1 MSIIERYILKR
12 FIVFLTLFHIG
23 TTTLFLL
30 AEFIERID
38 DLVEKNASFNHSFL
52 YFLYKVPM
60 LSVEAMPVSVLLG
73 SVTTLFIF
81 SRKKEILSMLVSGIS
96 IYKIISPI
104 LIATLAIGLLNFLAS
119 EFITPKT
126 NELWYYNWR
135 VNIKKIPIKSYQE
148 QNSVWFRSKD
158 KSIIWFINH
167 YDPKIKKMKNV
178 TLFYL
183 DKDYNLRK
191 KIQAFRAK
199 WDKKSSN
206 WILFNG
212 KKQKFLSSGN
222 IYKKE
227 FDKLVISVF
236 EKPKDFQ
243 DIRKDPQQMNYREIR
258 SYIEFLKQTGV
269 NPTKFEVEKWSK
281 IAKPFMIFI
290 LVLVIIPFSLNNS
303 FKFSSTIGTIVS
315 VVLGFSFFVI
325 FFASLSLGNN
335 ETLPPFFCAFAP
347 NVLFL
352 GLGTYFLTFLKS

>member
-38 DLVEKNASFNHSFL
+38 DLVEKNASFDHSFL

-167 YDPKIKKMKNV
+167 YDPKLKKMKNV

-191 KIQAFRAK
+191 KIQAFRAE

-212 KKQKFLSSGN
+212 KKQRFLSSGN

-236 EKPKDFQ
+236 EKPSDFQ

-281 IAKPFMIFI
+281 LAKPFMIFI

-335 ETLPPFFCAFAP
+335 ETLPPFFCAFALMFFFL
-347 NVLFL
+347 VLEL
-352 GLGTYFLTFLKS
+352 IS

>member
-1 MSIIERYILKR
+1 MNIIERYTLKQ
-12 FIVFLTLFHIG
+12 FLVFVTLFHIG

-38 DLVEKNASFNHSFL
+38 DLVEKNATLFHSFL
-52 YFLYKVPM
+52 YFLYKIPM

-81 SRKKEILSMLVSGIS
+81 SRRKEILSMLVCGIS

-126 NELWYYNWR
+126 NQLWYYNWR

-158 KSIIWFINH
+158 KSIIWFINN
-167 YDPKIKKMKNV
+167 YDPKLKKMKNV
-178 TLFYL
+178 TLFFL
-183 DKDYNLRK
+183 NKDYNLRK
-191 KIQAFRAK
+191 KIQSFRAI
-199 WDKKSSN
+199 WDKNKSN
-206 WILFNG
+206 WVFLNG
-212 KKQKFLSSGN
+212 KIQRFLSTGN
-222 IYKKE
+222 IYNQN
-227 FDKLVISVF
+227 FDKLKISVL
-236 EKPKDFQ
+236 EKPSDFQ
-243 DIRKDPQQMNYREIR
+243 DIKKDAEQMNYREIR
-258 SYIEFLKQTGV
+258 SYIEFLRQTGV
-269 NPTKFEVEKWSK
+269 DTTKFQVQKWSK

-290 LVLVIIPFSLNNS
+290 LVLVIIPFTLNNN
-303 FKFSSTIGTIVS
+303 FNFSSAIGTIIS
-315 VVLGFSFFVI
+315 VILGFSFFVI

-335 ETLPPFFCAFAP
+335 GTLPPFFSAFAP
-347 NVLFL
+347 NILFL

>member
-1 MSIIERYILKR
+1 MSIIERYILQR

-23 TTTLFLL
+23 TTTLVLL

-167 YDPKIKKMKNV
+167 YDPKLKKMKNV

-191 KIQAFRAK
+191 KIQAFHAE

-236 EKPKDFQ
+236 EKPSDFQ

-269 NPTKFEVEKWSK
+269 NPTKFVVEKWSK
-281 IAKPFMIFI
+281 LAKPFMIFEAI
-290 LVLVIIPFSLNNS
+290 FPRLFSL
-303 FKFSSTIGTIVS
+303 FM
-315 VVLGFSFFVI
+315 L
-325 FFASLSLGNN
+325 
-335 ETLPPFFCAFAP
+335 
-347 NVLFL
+347 
-352 GLGTYFLTFLKS
+352 LK

>member
-12 FIVFLTLFHIG
+12 FLVFLALFHIG

-38 DLVEKNASFNHSFL
+38 DLVEKSASFSHSFL
-52 YFLYKVPM
+52 YFFYKIPM

-81 SRKKEILSMLVSGIS
+81 SRRKEILSMLVSGIS

-119 EFITPKT
+119 EFVTPKT

-167 YDPKIKKMKNV
+167 YDPKLKKMKNV
-178 TLFYL
+178 TLFFL
-183 DKDYNLRK
+183 DNDYNLRK
-191 KIQAFRAK
+191 KIQAPQAK
-199 WDKKSSN
+199 WNKNNSN
-206 WILFNG
+206 WIFFNG
-212 KKQKFLSSGN
+212 KIQKFLASGN
-222 IYKKE
+222 IDKQE
-227 FDKLVISVF
+227 FDKLKMNVF
-236 EKPKDFQ
+236 EKPSDFQ
-243 DIRKDPQQMNYREIR
+243 DIKKDPQQMNYREIR
-258 SYIEFLKQTGV
+258 SYIDFLKQTGV

-281 IAKPFMIFI
+281 LAKPFMIFI
-290 LVLVIIPFSLNNS
+290 LVLVIIPFTLNNS
-303 FKFSSTIGTIVS
+303 FNFSSAIGTIIS

-335 ETLPPFFCAFAP
+335 GTLPPFFSAFAP

-352 GLGTYFLTFLKS
+352 GFGTYFLTFLKS

>member
-1 MSIIERYILKR
+1 MRTAV
-12 FIVFLTLFHIG
+12 VFLTLFHIG

-38 DLVEKNASFNHSFL
+38 DLVEKNASFDHSFL

-119 EFITPKT
+119 EYITPKT

-167 YDPKIKKMKNV
+167 YDPKLKKMKNV

-191 KIQAFRAK
+191 KIQAFRAE

-212 KKQKFLSSGN
+212 KKQRFLSSGN

-236 EKPKDFQ
+236 EKPSDFQ

-281 IAKPFMIFI
+281 LAKPFMIFI